1 MTTPL
6 NKALSAAILR
16 LLKPLV
22 RILLRNGVTYGAF
35 ADLAKRVFVDV
46 AREDFAV
53 DDRKQTDSRVSV
65 ITGLTRK
72 EVARIKKIDA
82 PDDADAAQQYNR
94 AARVIS
100 GWLRDKRYT
109 NDDGSPVV
117 LPFDGNGKANGNSI
131 GKSNG
136 NGASFTE
143 LVKAYSGDMT
153 ARSILDELL
162 RVGAVERD
170 QQGNI
175 RLLVSAYVPK
185 GSDAGKL
192 HILGNDVALL
202 IGTIDYNLQE
212 EQQQP
217 RFQRKVAYD
226 NLPVEALPQLRKL
239 TNEYSQT
246 LLQEI
251 DRYLAQQDRDVHPD
265 VQGTGRKHA
274 GIGIYYF
281 EEDMPEEK

>member
-1 MTTPL
+1 MTVEL

-22 RILLRNGVTYGAF
+22 RILLRNGVSYGAF
-35 ADLAKRVFVDV
+35 SDLAKRVFVDV
-46 AREDFAV
+46 ARDEFGV
-53 DDRKQTDSRVSV
+53 EGRKQTDSRVSV

-72 EVARIKKIDA
+72 EVARIKKLDA
-82 PDDADAAQQYNR
+82 PDDSGAAQEYNR

-100 GWLRDKRYT
+100 GWLRDQRYLLA
-109 NDDGSPVV
+109 DGTPAP
-117 LPFDGNGKANGNSI
+117 LPFDGNGKNG
-131 GKSNG
+131 G
-136 NGASFTE
+136 NGGQVSFSE
-143 LVKAYSGDMT
+143 LVKTYSGDMT
-153 ARSILDELL
+153 ARSILDELI

-170 QQGNI
+170 QDGKI

-192 HILGNDVALL
+192 HILGSDVALL
-202 IGTIDYNLQE
+202 IGTIDHNLHNTE
-212 EQQQP
+212 EQP

-226 NLPVEALPQLRKL
+226 NLPAEALPQLRKL
-239 TNEYSQT
+239 ANEYSQA

-265 VQGTGRKHA
+265 VQGAGRKHA

-281 EEDMPEEK
+281 EEDLPEEK